1 MVAYLNLPWPQLLP
15 TKSSSFEGYLVS
27 IAIIQTQK
35 AEQDTTWHGQD
46 MLLSLAS
53 MDLNPQLIL
62 TGNGIQLWLKG
73 YDVVR
78 NNRSL
83 QKRYAMLELFD
94 CPAPLLNLAEC
105 DEAGLTADDFI
116 APVEILDEQSWQQRL
131 AQLNKVLTY

>member
-1 MVAYLNLPWPQLLP
+1 MVAYLSLLWLQQLP
-15 TKSSSFEGYLVS
+15 TTSSSFEGYPVS
-27 IAIIQTQK
+27 IAIIQTK
-35 AEQDTTWHGQD
+35 NADHDVTWHGQD

-62 TGNGIQLWLKG
+62 TDEGIQLWLKG

-94 CPAPLLNLAEC
+94 CPAPLLNRTEC

-116 APVEILDEQSWQQRL
+116 APVEILDAETWQQRL
-131 AQLNKVLTY
+131 AELNKVLTY